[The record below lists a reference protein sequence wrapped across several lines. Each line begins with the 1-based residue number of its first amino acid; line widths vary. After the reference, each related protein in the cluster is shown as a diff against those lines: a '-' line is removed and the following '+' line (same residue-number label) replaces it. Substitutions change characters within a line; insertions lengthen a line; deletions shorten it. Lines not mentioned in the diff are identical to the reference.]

1 MTTKGK
7 RVYSDWPIPPG
18 EGLQEEAEFRGISP
32 QEMATLCGESVENIE
47 AVYRGAL
54 EIAPDLAEKLEKVL
68 GIGAYIWLGLEADY
82 QETLLRTG
90 ESRPE

>member
-32 QEMATLCGESVENIE
+32 QEMAALCGESVENIE
-47 AVYRGAL
+47 AVYRGAR
-54 EIAPDLAEKLEKVL
+54 EIAPDLADKLEKIL
-68 GIGAYIWLGLEADY
+68 GIGAYIWLGLEEDY
-82 QETLLRTG
+82 QETLRRNG